1 MLWENILDISFWQSE
16 ICHPDHLT
24 NFGIGG
30 PVENSESSNPRS
42 GAWQSHAARH
52 QSPAQRDDAHC

>member
-24 NFGIGG
+24 NLGMGG

-42 GAWQSHAARH
+42 GAW
-52 QSPAQRDDAHC
+52 